1 MSNVIEYVQWAFGK
15 PENGDRNYPILT
27 LSIIGNIMFLV
38 LLFFKSELP
47 TLIMLLFGI
56 LLFVPPAGF
65 GYSKRPFFTGVWVGT
80 WPLFSLGLQLGNHE
94 IPTDYIVNMIQSG
107 IFYGGLGLP
116 VATVF
121 YGIGIFARERQ
132 LRGEHARRFA
142 WQVLL
147 MLALTIVILTIRLT
161 TNLLNTDALH

>member
-1 MSNVIEYVQWAFGK
+1 
-15 PENGDRNYPILT
+15 
-27 LSIIGNIMFLV
+27 
-38 LLFFKSELP
+38 
-47 TLIMLLFGI
+47 
-56 LLFVPPAGF
+56 
-65 GYSKRPFFTGVWVGT
+65 
-80 WPLFSLGLQLGNHE
+80 
-94 IPTDYIVNMIQSG
+94 MIQSG

-121 YGIGIFARERQ
+121 YGIGIFARERR

-147 MLALTIVILTIRLT
+147 MLALTIAILTIRLT